1 MMMVTPL
8 SDSNSFIVM
17 FIISLQCSVPKAAYI
32 ALNFTKPSL
41 LSFMSKVISKRN
53 SIVEFT
59 KGILYRAESSV
70 EESVSVYTLGVC
82 LRLLTNVLS
91 TEEEWH
97 HLQGSSSSG
106 GSRRPPTHSD
116 FKALVTLLFECIDS
130 KGQQLHNYSIAARV
144 DQDYLFETASD
155 CAVSMIKLNAFAVE
169 TTVDQWHALGWT
181 FLHPDENIRS
191 RLLGTLTTTIQL
203 YFVHSKFLTYPC
215 LFVSD
220 EALYPIAQQALTV
233 NVKRLR
239 ISYDELCTLQIEDS
253 GARAIQKQTESCMP
267 EAILPYLLHL
277 LSYHPDFPTSISIDT
292 DVDKKRMMSVVRS
305 VRMLLEVLQSTLTV
319 DSDNMSYLFK
329 QLNSINQHYVDKHD
343 SDNIGLHFVTRLAV
357 KHLHEQIKTSDN
369 LQVYPGDIVL
379 PRQLYKL
386 KSSQGHTSSDDQASN
401 VEEILQTKEGL
412 EDAENAIDKVLQ
424 FANRSRGARNA
435 TGGSRR
441 TATSHKDDLVGSGSK
456 PRNSKKRLSDNSIS
470 SISPHDLDALQDQ
483 KKRQPTTAEKGK
495 RQQQQSWSGEK
506 IGRDERSQEGSH
518 SASKSKL
525 PVEAPTRNMPKRGAK
540 EVVTSYAIP
549 TESDREMLRWEE
561 DAARTKRPKS
571 SELHLL
577 QGYSG
582 TTAQVDIRR
591 LSSGVVNR
599 SSSSSAGVILME
611 DDSISRAEER
621 GITDRELTESQ
632 ESAAAPPTKASAN
645 NTAIN
650 KSNGTKDK
658 RARSSKGGDKKQN
671 PAVASRRTRT

>member
-1 MMMVTPL
+1 
-8 SDSNSFIVM
+8 
-17 FIISLQCSVPKAAYI
+17 
-32 ALNFTKPSL
+32 
-41 LSFMSKVISKRN
+41 MSKVGSRRK

-59 KGILYRAESSV
+59 KGILYRAEGSV

-82 LRLLTNVLS
+82 LRLLTNILS
-91 TEEEWH
+91 TEEEWR
-97 HLQGSSSSG
+97 HLQKDSSDGSH
-106 GSRRPPTHSD
+106 RPPTHTD

-130 KGQQLHNYSIAARV
+130 KGQQLHNYSISARV

-155 CAVSMIKLNAFAVE
+155 CAVSMIKLNSFAVE

-203 YFVHSKFLTYPC
+203 YFVHSKFLAYPC
-215 LFVSD
+215 LFVTD
-220 EALYPIAQQALTV
+220 EALYPVAQQALTV

-253 GARAIQKQTESCMP
+253 GARVIQKQTESCMP

-292 DVDKKRMMSVVRS
+292 DVDRKRMMSVVRS

-386 KSSQGHTSSDDQASN
+386 KSSSSSSLGHASSDDQVSN
-401 VEEILQTKEGL
+401 AEEVLQAKEGL

-424 FANRSRGARNA
+424 FANKSRGVRNA
-435 TGGSRR
+435 IGGGSSRR
-441 TATSHKDDLVGSGSK
+441 AAASHRDDLVGSGSK
-456 PRNSKKRLSDNSIS
+456 PRNPKKRLSDSSFI
-470 SISPHDLDALQDQ
+470 SISPHDPDALHDQ
-483 KKRQPTTAEKGK
+483 KRPTTAEKGK
-495 RQQQQSWSGEK
+495 RQQHSSSSLSSGK
-506 IGRDERSQEGSH
+506 KGVRSSVGGDERQQEGSH
-518 SASKSKL
+518 SASKSKV
-525 PVEAPTRNMPKRGAK
+525 PEEAPTRNMPKRGAK
-540 EVVTSYAIP
+540 EAVMSYAIP

-571 SELHLL
+571 SSELYLL

-599 SSSSSAGVILME
+599 SSSSSSSSAVVIATE
-611 DDSISRAEER
+611 DDSITHAEDR

-632 ESAAAPPTKASAN
+632 DSAFVVMPAVALPTKASAN
-645 NTAIN
+645 TTAATTSN
-650 KSNGTKDK
+650 KSSIGTKYK
-658 RARSSKGGDKKQN
+658 RARSSKVGKKGTN
-671 PAVASRRTRT
+671 PVGASRRTAVQRT